1 MRCCCLLITSKGST
15 VNKCNMCFYALM
27 DKDLEAPCITC
38 TGYSNFVKG
47 DLYMTPSHSAQPLK
61 EAIDDWFKKTN
72 GVSPTDFLYNP
83 VLDYDT
89 VNNPNSANGV
99 ASEDFWVS
107 YKGITHDPVEKPKH
121 YMLFTEQGIEVRDV
135 IEKLVDKLQNTL
147 PYPGNYPL
155 FEADYVQMMQYVM
168 RFMDKNG
175 VEDLKKARWYLDKL
189 IDSYESDL

>member
-1 MRCCCLLITSKGST
+1 MRCCCRLTTLKGST
-15 VNKCNMCFYALM
+15 VNKCDTCFYALN
-27 DKDLEAPCITC
+27 DKDLETPCITC

-61 EAIDDWFKKTN
+61 EAIDDWF
-72 GVSPTDFLYNP
+72 
-83 VLDYDT
+83 
-89 VNNPNSANGV
+89 NSTNGV

-189 IDSYESDL
+189 IASYESDL